1 MPYNKLFINLAS
13 ACSVCT
19 QKYRTSV
26 FLYKPHPTDMVCTKK
41 IPVRYFSVQTSHS
54 VNKKLIINLYTTI
67 ILTVQYQKY
76 CIRYSIYETK
86 NFERG
91 GHLPRGGALCPGP
104 PAQKQPPRQRRP
116 LKFMDSC
123 VRPG

>member
-1 MPYNKLFINLAS
+1 
-13 ACSVCT
+13 
-19 QKYRTSV
+19 
-26 FLYKPHPTDMVCTKK
+26 MVCTKK
-41 IPVRYFSVQTSHS
+41 TPVRYFSVQTSHS

-91 GHLPRGGALCPGP
+91 GALAERGGTLPLAPSSKAAPKTTKALKIYG
-104 PAQKQPPRQRRP
+104 
-116 LKFMDSC
+116 
-123 VRPG
+123 